1 MSSQRLSAN
10 TLTAQHLGW
19 VLVASAL
26 AFLPH
31 ITHLPPWVSALA
43 ALVSVWRYA
52 AHLRGWGLPPM
63 LLRSVLVAVSF
74 TGVLVQYQT
83 VNGIEAGSALLCVM
97 AVMKLTETRTAR
109 DLVVLI
115 YIAYFLIAA
124 QFLYEQTVWM
134 LIWAVPSIWLLSATL
149 LQVNHQGRLLAIKPA
164 LSLSGRMLLHALP
177 LMLALFLLF
186 PRMQGS
192 FWAIEAP
199 SKRGLTGLSDKLEL
213 GSISE
218 LIQSNE
224 VAFRVR
230 FDGEVP
236 DRPQRYWRGP
246 VLDHFDG
253 RTWTPGATAQSP
265 GATPDVVLDGPRVT
279 YELTLEPQ
287 IGRYL
292 FALEAPDPLAVMS
305 VDAMLTQD
313 YQILARRDLTDRTRV
328 RLVSYPEAQVNHM
341 TRALRQRTLDLPP
354 GNPRA
359 RELAAQLVQDAGGR
373 TSQVVASALE
383 LFREQPFYY
392 TLRPGELRGNRI
404 DQFLFDTRRGF
415 CEHYASSFTF
425 LMRAAGI
432 PARVVTGYQ
441 GGELNT
447 SVLLGGHLTVRQS
460 DAHAWAEV
468 WLRGRGWVRVD
479 PTGYVAPERIDSGI
493 GEALPELHK
502 GFGSLPLLS
511 GLRQTWDG
519 VNHAWNDWVLGY
531 GPSRQN
537 SLMEH
542 LGVKKP
548 DAYKLVGLLA
558 IALGVIGAALYLV
571 LEWRGRPARPAPAS
585 RLYERFCRRLAKRD
599 LARAPEEA
607 PRDFARRVG
616 EHRPD
621 LAERAKVITELYLA
635 LRYLPDGHTKQAL
648 DDLRRQVREFR
659 VAQAPPAAGPA

>member
-1 MSSQRLSAN
+1 MSGQRLSAN

-19 VLVASAL
+19 VLVASGL

-124 QFLYEQTVWM
+124 QFLYEQTVWI
-134 LIWAVPSIWLLSATL
+134 LLWAIPCVWLLSATL
-149 LQVNHQGRLLAIKPA
+149 LQVTHQGRQLAIRPA

-192 FWAIEAP
+192 FWSIEAP
-199 SKRGLTGLSDKLEL
+199 SKRGLTGLSDKLEF

-218 LIQSNE
+218 LIQSDE

-230 FDGEVP
+230 FDGDAP

-253 RTWTPGATAQSP
+253 RTWTPSATAQSP
-265 GATPDVVLDGPRVT
+265 GETPDVNLSGPRVT

-292 FALEAPDPLAVMS
+292 FALEAPDPLSVMA

-328 RLVSYPEAQVNHM
+328 RLVSYPEAQVRHM
-341 TRALRQRTLDLPP
+341 TRALRRRTLDLPP

-359 RELAAQLVQDAGGR
+359 RAMAEELVAEAGGDPKR
-373 TSQVVASALE
+373 VIAAALRQY
-383 LFREQPFYY
+383 REQPFFY
-392 TLRPGELRGNRI
+392 TLRPGQLRGNRI
-404 DQFLFDTRRGF
+404 DEFLFDSRRGF

-460 DAHAWAEV
+460 DAHAWSEV
-468 WLRGRGWVRVD
+468 WLEDRGWVRLD
-479 PTGYVAPERIDSGI
+479 PTGYVAPERIESGI
-493 GEALPELHK
+493 GEALPELK
-502 GFGSLPLLS
+502 TGFGSLPLLS

-537 SLMEH
+537 NLMEA
-542 LGVKKP
+542 LGVREP

-558 IALGVIGAALYLV
+558 IALGVLGAALYMV
-571 LEWRGRPARPAPAS
+571 LEWRGRPPAPAPAS
-585 RLYERFCRRLAKRD
+585 RLYDRFCRRLAKRK
-599 LARAPEEA
+599 LTRAPEEA

-616 EHRPD
+616 ERLPA
-621 LAERAKVITELYLA
+621 LAAQAREITELYLA
-635 LRYLPDGHTKQAL
+635 LRYLPPDQAQGTL
-648 DDLRRQVREFR
+648 ADLRREVSAFR
-659 VAQAPPAAGPA
+659 VGRDSAVEGT

>member
-1 MSSQRLSAN
+1 MSAHRLSAN

-19 VLVASAL
+19 VLVASGL
-26 AFLPH
+26 SFIPH
-31 ITHLPPWVSALA
+31 ITHLPPWVSFLA
-43 ALVSVWRYA
+43 ALVAGWRYS

-124 QFLYEQTVWM
+124 QFLYEQTMWV
-134 LIWAVPSIWLLSATL
+134 LLWAIPCVWLLSATL
-149 LQVNHQGRLLAIKPA
+149 LQVTHQGRQLAIRPA
-164 LSLSGRMLLHALP
+164 LGLSGRMLIHALP

-199 SKRGLTGLSDKLEL
+199 SKRGLTGLSDSLEL

-218 LIQSNE
+218 LIQSDE

-230 FDGEVP
+230 FEGEVP
-236 DRPQRYWRGP
+236 PRPQRYWRGP

-265 GATPDVVLDGPRVT
+265 GETPDVEVSAQDRVV

-292 FALEAPDPLAVMS
+292 FALESPDPLAVIAA
-305 VDAMLTQD
+305 DAMLTQD
-313 YQILARRDLTDRTRV
+313 YQSLARRDLTERTRV
-328 RLVSYPEAQVNHM
+328 RLVSYPQARATYM
-341 TRALRQRTLDLPP
+341 TRTMLRRTLDLPP
-354 GNPRA
+354 GNERT
-359 RELAAQLVQDAGGR
+359 RELAERLVRDTGGEPGQVIDA
-373 TSQVVASALE
+373 ALRM
-383 LFREQPFYY
+383 FREQPFFY
-392 TLRPGELRGNRI
+392 TLRPGLLRGDRI
-404 DQFLFDTRRGF
+404 DQFLFDSRRGF

-432 PARVVTGYQ
+432 PSRVVTGYQ
-441 GGELNT
+441 GGEINP

-460 DAHAWAEV
+460 DAHAWSEV
-468 WLRGRGWVRVD
+468 WLPERGWVRFD
-479 PTGYVAPERIDSGI
+479 PTAYVAPERIESGI
-493 GEALPELHK
+493 DEALPELRT
-502 GFGSLPLLS
+502 GFGSLPVWQ
-511 GLRQTWDG
+511 GLRHTWDG
-519 VNHAWNDWVLGY
+519 ANHAWNDWVLGY

-537 SLMEH
+537 RLMES
-542 LGVKKP
+542 LGVREP
-548 DAYKLVGLLA
+548 DAYK
-558 IALGVIGAALYLV
+558 
-571 LEWRGRPARPAPAS
+571 
-585 RLYERFCRRLAKRD
+585 
-599 LARAPEEA
+599 
-607 PRDFARRVG
+607 
-616 EHRPD
+616 
-621 LAERAKVITELYLA
+621 
-635 LRYLPDGHTKQAL
+635 
-648 DDLRRQVREFR
+648 
-659 VAQAPPAAGPA
+659 